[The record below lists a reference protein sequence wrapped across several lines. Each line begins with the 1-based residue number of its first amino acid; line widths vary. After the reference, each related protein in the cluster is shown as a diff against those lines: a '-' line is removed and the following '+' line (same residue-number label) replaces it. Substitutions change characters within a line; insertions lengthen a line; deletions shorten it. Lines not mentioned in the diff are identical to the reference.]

1 MTKHIEAL
9 LRKIIKI
16 SLVFDVRSDANDNA
30 GEGTRI
36 PLSPLHRIVPYTSIR
51 KILRSASRPYP

>member
-1 MTKHIEAL
+1 MTKHIKAL

-30 GEGTRI
+30 REGTRI
-36 PLSPLHRIVPYTSIR
+36 PLSLLHRIVPYTSIR